1 MLTGIQL
8 RAYPTQHQKLILSQW
23 MGCARFVWNAK
34 CDEDKYFRGFARKF
48 ATFDHYYE
56 TQDQKYAHFKSDEIS
71 SWLANC
77 PSTIQKNSTVNWYN
91 TLKKS
96 IKGLCGRPKRKKKT
110 DKGSIHLTSDLFEF
124 R

>member
-1 MLTGIQL
+1 
-8 RAYPTQHQKLILSQW
+8 

-48 ATFDHYYE
+48 TPYNHYYE
-56 TQDQKYAHFKSDEIS
+56 TQDQKYAHFKSDDLS

-77 PSTIQKNSTVNWYN
+77 PSTIQKNATVNWFN

-96 IKGLCGRPKRKKKT
+96 IKGLCGRPKRKKN
-110 DKGSIHLTSDLFEF
+110 LTKAQYT
-124 R
+124 